1 MANCWNNVFLKLV
14 VNVLLV
20 FAPETYHILRGR
32 FNFLLYL
39 FTHPRKKKK
48 QKYDLY
54 IINWYIFHDLSYL
67 CSQEERHFFFTFY
80 QLKHAVDVGIT
91 AYAQNIMD
99 VPVGNI
105 DFQGTFW

>member
-1 MANCWNNVFLKLV
+1 MCCWYLHQKLTTSLGGGSTSFFIFL
-14 VNVLLV
+14 
-20 FAPETYHILRGR
+20 PILE
-32 FNFLLYL
+32 
-39 FTHPRKKKK
+39 KKKK

-105 DFQGTFW
+105 DFQGTFGKIAEHWCY